1 MFHCFNV
8 SKHISISVLFFFCNF
23 CLMILF
29 FCWIFE
35 NNCPRGWGFSTIFL
49 SQGSGFRTVFVP
61 RRVGNLPFQ
70 KIPWGFAWG
79 GWSGL
84 ELTDTLWLS
93 MTTERTSGF
102 HRPIARRPVML
113 LGASCLYFFQ
123 FFIHFLSC
131 ILSSLLIIT

>member
-1 MFHCFNV
+1 MSHDFV
-8 SKHISISVLFFFCNF
+8 
-23 CLMILF
+23 

-35 NNCPRGWGFSTIFL
+35 NNCSRGWGFSTIFL

-61 RRVGNLPFQ
+61 GRVGNLPFQ

-84 ELTDTLWLS
+84 ELTDTLRLS
-93 MTTERTSGF
+93 MTTERTRGF

-113 LGASCLYFFQ
+113 LGASCSIYFTSVDFSA
-123 FFIHFLSC
+123 FKCAKYGNVKNRFIGLMPYRV
-131 ILSSLLIIT
+131 LTKLD

>member
-1 MFHCFNV
+1 MFHCFNI
-8 SKHISISVLFFFCNF
+8 SKHISISVLFFYNF

-29 FCWIFE
+29 FAGFLKIIA
-35 NNCPRGWGFSTIFL
+35 PGGRGFSTIFL

-61 RRVGNLPFQ
+61 GRVGNLPFQ

-113 LGASCLYFFQ
+113 LGASCSNCYQ
-123 FFIHFLSC
+123 IHNLEDKIMKRF
-131 ILSSLLIIT
+131 